1 MQLSPKN
8 AIEKGLVKGRDDS
21 ELNPEDYEGKSSID
35 LDVRSIIYK
44 SDRSNISECDRYT
57 LESQEMA
64 CLISEQVIDVQP
76 GYVAY
81 VFLKNRLSS
90 QGLLAFNTG
99 IVDSGFNGP
108 ISTYVTNFSKESIPL
123 GRELPLT
130 ERYFFRVVFH
140 KIDFDSNDYLKCKER
155 KYLYHKYVS
164 DQKRY
169 FRLLPKSFLD
179 RDKLQKTV
187 RDEVNSTSLSRAA
200 IYAGIFALG
209 ATFFTVVIPPL
220 AADARDYFYHDF
232 DSKLDKVQTE
242 LKAVKA
248 ELEELKKVKSNN

>member
-1 MQLSPKN
+1 M
-8 AIEKGLVKGRDDS
+8 
-21 ELNPEDYEGKSSID
+21 
-35 LDVRSIIYK
+35 
-44 SDRSNISECDRYT
+44 
-57 LESQEMA
+57 
-64 CLISEQVIDVQP
+64 
-76 GYVAY
+76 
-81 VFLKNRLSS
+81 SS

-99 IVDSGFNGP
+99 IVDSGFHGP

-140 KIDFDSNDYLKCKER
+140 RIDFDSNDYLKCKER

-200 IYAGIFALG
+200 IYAGIFAIV
-209 ATFFTVVIPPL
+209 ATFFTVVFPPL